1 MSSYTKLNVQTVSD
15 MLTQNSN
22 AQRTAWAMR
31 ALMLGRA
38 KNPLHDN
45 MIGSPGSG
53 KAVIEMSD
61 MNVTGGKTLV
71 IPTLAR
77 LGGRGVQANGERTG
91 AEEKMRQGSFSTSTG
106 RQWFGTALDSV
117 AKNETVIGTQWDLVR
132 NQMLGDRMNKKKSD
146 DLQMEMIIAATEV
159 NTLRP
164 NNKGSREALR
174 SADYFLTD
182 TVNEGQEKLSLLA
195 AKGMNVRTSGAGA
208 MYRCFV
214 FFGSQVFMG
223 GMKKSSKYLDMIQ
236 LAGVRGEA
244 NPSFTGDYATVN
256 GNIIYSWE
264 VEDHDAYGPIGAPIL
279 PRATLGVA
287 IAAGTAAFDIKGGGS
302 AEGAALTDPQYFEFF
317 GNGPYVGCEGT
328 KRAASTGTTRYWL
341 IKNVSGADVGKFG
354 FYSGTVND
362 GNTLTVSGRL
372 GSAISGIRN
381 TTIGNVVWDTGIWNG
396 LHTDAH
402 PVGSLVMEANSY
414 GQPFC
419 YGLGLG
425 EGAVVCGHANIDGV
439 LGIGNRTE
447 EHRNHDMDHA
457 IGLETAWGCKA
468 TSRTDGQPNN
478 YVLVEAAYNPPG
490 LPTIV

>member
-38 KNPLHDN
+38 KNPFYDN
-45 MIGSPGSG
+45 FIGKPGSG
-53 KAVIEMSD
+53 KAIIEMSD
-61 MNVTGGKTLV
+61 MNVIGGKTLV

-77 LGGRGVQANGERTG
+77 LGGAGVQANGERTG

-146 DLQMEMIIAATEV
+146 DLMMELIIAATET
-159 NTLRP
+159 NTIRP

-182 TVNEGQEKLSLLA
+182 TVNEAQEKLSLLA
-195 AKGMNVRTSGAGA
+195 AKGMNVRTSSAGSQ
-208 MYRCFV
+208 YRCFT

-223 GMKKSSKYLDMIQ
+223 GMKKSTKYLDLIQ

-244 NPSFTGDYATVN
+244 NPGFSGDFNMIN
-256 GNIIYSWE
+256 GNGIYSWE

-279 PRATLGVA
+279 PRAVLGVA
-287 IAAGTAAFDIKGGGS
+287 IAAGTAAVDIKGGGS
-302 AEGAALTDPQYFEFF
+302 EEGAALTAPQYFEFF
-317 GNGPYVGCEGT
+317 SNGPYTGCEGS
-328 KRAASTGTTRYWL
+328 KRAASTGTTRYVL
-341 IKNVSGADVGKFG
+341 IKNVTGANAGKFG
-354 FYSGTVND
+354 MYSFTTND
-362 GNTLTVSGRL
+362 GNKLTSVERL
-372 GSAISGIRN
+372 GSAAASTRV
-381 TTIGNVVWDTGIWNG
+381 TTLGNVVWDTGVWSG

-402 PVGSLVMEANSY
+402 PVGSLVMECNSY

-419 YGLGLG
+419 FGFGLG
-425 EGAVVCGHANIDGV
+425 EGAAVCGHANIDGV

-457 IGLETAWGCKA
+457 IGLETAWGSKA
-468 TSRTDGQPNN
+468 CLRTDGQANN